1 LVKVT
6 ALIPGQTVVWRPV
19 SATGAVDP
27 FPGRMA

>member
-1 LVKVT
+1 VVYLVI
-6 ALIPGQTVVWRPV
+6 IPGQTVVWRPV